1 MDRYAYLCQ
10 FHPIPPADYA
20 LLEAKL
26 RPHSFRKGE
35 FIVVPGE
42 VQRELY
48 FVREGVQMSYA
59 ETDKKLH
66 VIAFTYAPG
75 PCALPES
82 FAAQQPAA
90 YYLTCL
96 TDSRLDALSYAD
108 LEALLD
114 QSPSLERLFRKM
126 AEAML
131 AGVIHRHVELHAA
144 GMEERYRAFC
154 RRSPHLLQLV
164 PHKYIAS
171 YLGIDPTNFSKLFNQ
186 VKI

>member
-26 RPHSFRKGE
+26 RPRSFRKGE

-66 VIAFTYAPG
+66 VIASPMRPAPV
-75 PCALPES
+75 PCPNRLP
-82 FAAQQPAA
+82 PN
-90 YYLTCL
+90 
-96 TDSRLDALSYAD
+96 
-108 LEALLD
+108 
-114 QSPSLERLFRKM
+114 SLPL
-126 AEAML
+126 
-131 AGVIHRHVELHAA
+131 I
-144 GMEERYRAFC
+144 
-154 RRSPHLLQLV
+154 
-164 PHKYIAS
+164 
-171 YLGIDPTNFSKLFNQ
+171 T
-186 VKI
+186 